1 MVNQRGSMFLLV
13 NTVTSRNSKDLT
25 PLNCASFSNFIT
37 QHYLSFE
44 ISFGIIQGTN
54 YLLSIYP
61 SLYSSINYLSVMN
74 GVTSQFCFHIWK
86 LSTGNQMYLQYK
98 SSNLKLNLKLYY
110 KMDIIGVK
118 MKISFQV

>member
-1 MVNQRGSMFLLV
+1 MLLHSFMVNQRGSMFLLV

-61 SLYSSINYLSVMN
+61 SLYPSINYLSVMN
-74 GVTSQFCFHIWK
+74 GVTSQSYFHIYVYKRHWK
-86 LSTGNQMYLQYK
+86 PNVPTVQIK
-98 SSNLKLNLKLYY
+98 
-110 KMDIIGVK
+110 
-118 MKISFQV
+118 